1 MAFRRDAQHHIGRP
15 AQDPAILPDLVV
27 DVPGVHPPAVER
39 DGLFLNPG
47 DVPLVLGDDL
57 RLELAVP
64 VPGDINLEF
73 PVLALE
79 LLGGM
84 AVALVCGVHVA
95 FLVLFIA
102 QCRV

>member
-15 AQDPAILPDLVV
+15 AQDPAILLDLVV

-39 DGLFLNPG
+39 DGLFLNTG

-64 VPGDINLEF
+64 VRGRRSGTPHTGS
-73 PVLALE
+73 
-79 LLGGM
+79 
-84 AVALVCGVHVA
+84 
-95 FLVLFIA
+95 
-102 QCRV
+102 